1 VVDAYVVDE
10 VGGEAANMLAMY
22 GAWRNLAA
30 AQPDF
35 VLIDG
40 KGLPKVPHP
49 AVVCCVAPFAKPA
62 CGRQDPCCGT
72 HAAVVPP
79 AKCSG

>member
-1 VVDAYVVDE
+1 MCAFMLAASPAHRCVVDAYVVDE

-40 KGLPKVPHP
+40 KGLPKVRP
-49 AVVCCVAPFAKPA
+49 
-62 CGRQDPCCGT
+62 T
-72 HAAVVPP
+72 L
-79 AKCSG
+79 

>member
-1 VVDAYVVDE
+1 VDAYVVDE
-10 VGGEAANMLAMY
+10 VGGKAANMLAMY

-40 KGLPKVPHP
+40 KGLPKVRHP
-49 AVVCCVAPFAKPA
+49 AVCVALPA
-62 CGRQDPCCGT
+62 LSSTWRRAGLFLQQRRRCCSS
-72 HAAVVPP
+72 A
-79 AKCSG
+79 S